1 MKFWDYIPAK
11 SLVWDPAKKAT
22 GLTDAQLAGVAAL
35 AVAPF
40 AAPALMGA
48 GAAGAAGA
56 GTAGTA
62 GATAGATGGLLNF
75 AGTQAA
81 APIANAS
88 VAATPEMTAGLS
100 ASSGSSLAGYGKA
113 AMSGLQGAQMAKG
126 LLSSPQTPMQAPQ
139 LPQYQDMSGLLNANQ
154 GQIEALQ
161 QKRMARRG
169 LFGG

>member
-11 SLVWDPAKKAT
+11 SFVWDPAKKAT

-48 GAAGAAGA
+48 GAAGA

-62 GATAGATGGLLNF
+62 GATAGATGGVLNF

-88 VAATPEMTAGLS
+88 VAATPEMTAGLG

-113 AMSGLQGAQMAKG
+113 AMSGLQGAQMANG
-126 LLSSPQTPMQAPQ
+126 LLSSPQAPMQAPQ

-169 LFGG
+169 LLGG